1 MRCDGNDSLHEV
13 VYTLLFVAHFGGV
26 GEELLGEEW
35 SVEVCGRCG
44 VDSCSQTRRCEQC
57 SGGSE
62 GRRRKHSICRRV
74 MRQQGKAISKNSAD
88 GMNWPPLPITIL
100 MRLFFGKAVRVPA
113 QIEDS
118 L

>member
-1 MRCDGNDSLHEV
+1 
-13 VYTLLFVAHFGGV
+13 
-26 GEELLGEEW
+26 
-35 SVEVCGRCG
+35 
-44 VDSCSQTRRCEQC
+44 
-57 SGGSE
+57 
-62 GRRRKHSICRRV
+62 

-88 GMNWPPLPITIL
+88 GMNWPPLPTTIL